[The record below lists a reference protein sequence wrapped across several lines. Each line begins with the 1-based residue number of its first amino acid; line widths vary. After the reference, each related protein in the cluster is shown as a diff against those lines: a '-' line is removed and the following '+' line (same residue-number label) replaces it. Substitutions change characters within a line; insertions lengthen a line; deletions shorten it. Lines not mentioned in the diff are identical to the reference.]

1 MAASSLRLHLGK
13 SKLSG
18 AAYMDME
25 LGSSARLLIKNR
37 KRDENTGAANYESG
51 NRGKFSHQPG
61 SN

>member
-1 MAASSLRLHLGK
+1 
-13 SKLSG
+13 
-18 AAYMDME
+18 MDME

-61 SN
+61 SNQTAHGQHRETHATGEDP